1 MTTVS
6 PAVLLLHER
15 VVLAEDVFAE
25 IRIWSVPAAV
35 PGSPHDLK
43 YSLAL
48 VAARKCVLRYD
59 NEAGK
64 GDHRHME
71 DGSEAVYAFRG
82 ADALIA
88 DFWMEVDEWLARN
101 RP

>member
-1 MTTVS
+1 MGKTI
-6 PAVLLLHER
+6 PLLHER
-15 VVLAEDVFAE
+15 VVLASDVFAA
-25 IRIWSVPAAV
+25 IRIWRVPHAVRGSV
-35 PGSPHDLK
+35 HDLK

-48 VAARKCVLRYD
+48 VAGRECVLRYD

-64 GDHRHME
+64 GDHRHMA
-71 DGSEAVYAFRG
+71 DGSEATYAFRS
-82 ADALIA
+82 ADDQIA